1 MNSRQKEVQLSMLQ
15 QEQEYIKRLK
25 ETYRQASRDCE
36 NKIRELSART
46 DLENIQSIV
55 YQMQYQQILK
65 MQIDEALM
73 DLQSTE
79 YSSMK
84 EYLEN
89 CYTNGAVGTF
99 YDLHGQ
105 GVPVLFPIDQSQVA
119 KAVQLDSKI
128 SAGLYTRLGEDI
140 NKLKSDIR
148 SQVSRG
154 IANGSTWNQTATE
167 IAMGMKSP
175 FNKAYNNA
183 VRIAR
188 TEGHRIQNQAQSDT
202 LNKAKSKG
210 ADVVK
215 QWDSTLDDVTRD
227 THKQLDGQIREI
239 DQPFEVNG
247 KTAMQPGEFG
257 DPAEDC
263 NCRCCM
269 LQRAKWA
276 LDESE
281 LKELQDRAE
290 YFGLDKA
297 ESFEDF
303 KNKYLKLPVNAATM
317 EIVKDCQLLKSVM
330 SAADYNAFMD
340 LIRNNN
346 NNGVRIL
353 YNRYADKLNGVT
365 LAQSGAY
372 NPRNNTV
379 QFRYQS
385 PKEIA
390 KGRSRFSTLAHEY
403 GHAFNHTANFSNVH
417 FSEVD
422 ALNSSVQ
429 VGTTRFFN
437 RVPSSSDEFLE
448 AMRKDKEALRTLL
461 STSSNIK
468 RDLFSS
474 DASAGVQD
482 TISGMFGEKSGMQ
495 WLHRDNYYDQTYS
508 VIKKIGKSKDLKS
521 AYIALG
527 LDASN
532 QAKVKS
538 ICRNYETTSELWAN
552 ISSAVV
558 CGGKELDYV
567 KKYLPNSYNAYL
579 EILKGVKR

>member
-1 MNSRQKEVQLSMLQ
+1 MNKRQKEVQQSMLQ
-15 QEQEYIKRLK
+15 EEQEYIRRLK

-36 NKIRELSART
+36 NKIRELSARN

-55 YQMQYQQILK
+55 YQKQYQQILK

-73 DLQSTE
+73 DLQSSE
-79 YSSMK
+79 YRGMN

-89 CYTNGAVGTF
+89 CYMNGAVGAF
-99 YDLHGQ
+99 YDMHGQ

-119 KAVQLDSKI
+119 KAVKLDSKI
-128 SAGLYTRLGEDI
+128 SVGLYTRLGEDVL
-140 NKLKSDIR
+140 KLKENIR
-148 SQVSRG
+148 NEISRG
-154 IANGSTWNQTATE
+154 IANGSTWNQTASNL
-167 IAMGMKSP
+167 AMGMRSPLNKS
-175 FNKAYNNA
+175 YNNA

-188 TEGHRIQNQAQSDT
+188 TEGHRIQNQAQMDT

-215 QWDSTLDDVTRD
+215 QWDSTLDDDTRD

-247 KTAMQPGEFG
+247 KTAMQPGGFG
-257 DPAEDC
+257 EPAEDC

-281 LKELQDRAE
+281 LRELESRAE

-379 QFRYQS
+379 QFRYQR
-385 PKEIA
+385 PGEIA
-390 KGRSRFSTLAHEY
+390 KGRSKFSTLAHEY
-403 GHAFNHTANFSNVH
+403 GHAFDATATFANTTYK
-417 FSEVD
+417 EVD
-422 ALNSSVQ
+422 ALNSSVKI
-429 VGTTRFFN
+429 GTMQFF
-437 RVPSSSDEFLE
+437 RKVPSSSDAFLE
-448 AMRKDKEALRTLL
+448 AMRKDRDTLNKLL
-461 STSSNIK
+461 STSPDTK
-468 RDLFSS
+468 KDLFSTW
-474 DASAGVQD
+474 ASAGVQD
-482 TISGMFGEKSGMQ
+482 AIDGMLGQKSGMQ
-495 WLHRDNYYDQTYS
+495 WGHGDSYYDRTYS
-508 VIKKIGKSKDLKS
+508 AIKNLGKSKDLKS
-521 AYIALG
+521 AYKSLG

-558 CGGKELDYV
+558 CGGKELDYI

-579 EILKGVKR
+579 EILKEVQ